1 MSEACPMRQAPP
13 NPTIRIRRAVAAL
26 LAAALSL
33 TTTTL
38 AGGVASA
45 APRSPAW
52 HTPIYNGQDLGW
64 PDCAQNIGGLGMPL
78 PPPTWYRMMI
88 VEVNAKYVMD
98 ENPCLATELA
108 YARAHANMVG
118 NYHLPDYPTPAELAQ
133 SGYWPRHC
141 AAADLLCH
149 TYNSGFQ
156 QGTWAVNLL
165 RSKGTHPRFLW
176 VDVEHRSEQDW
187 SKNVPA
193 NVSLI
198 KGEIAGIRSL
208 GVQPGLYSYTYGWRE
223 ITGDWQAGLPQ
234 WVTIGRSTS
243 AAARVARCS
252 RAGFTTGPVVMV
264 QSTTGAFDM
273 DSVCPGFS
281 RSMSALFAPNV
292 SLPDPLAPY
301 KGITIG
307 PGSSGPAVQALQW
320 ATWLP
325 TTGRFD
331 ARTKAAVVAVQRRI
345 GTRADGR
352 VRPSTWRAVAP

>member
-1 MSEACPMRQAPP
+1 
-13 NPTIRIRRAVAAL
+13 
-26 LAAALSL
+26 
-33 TTTTL
+33 
-38 AGGVASA
+38 
-45 APRSPAW
+45 
-52 HTPIYNGQDLGW
+52 
-64 PDCAQNIGGLGMPL
+64 
-78 PPPTWYRMMI
+78 
-88 VEVNAKYVMD
+88 MD

-292 SLPDPLAPY
+292 PLPDPLAPY
-301 KGITIG
+301 KGIMIG

>member
-1 MSEACPMRQAPP
+1 MRQAPP

-26 LAAALSL
+26 VAAALSL
-33 TTTTL
+33 TTTAL

-187 SKNVPA
+187 SKNIPA

-292 SLPDPLAPY
+292 PLPDPLAPY